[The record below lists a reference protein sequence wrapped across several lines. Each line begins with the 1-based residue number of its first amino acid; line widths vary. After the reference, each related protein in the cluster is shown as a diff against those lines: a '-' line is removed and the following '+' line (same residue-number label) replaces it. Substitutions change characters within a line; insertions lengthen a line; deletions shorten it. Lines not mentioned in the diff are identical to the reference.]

1 MAESS
6 KFSKVL
12 SDLNRDRLF
21 IVLCAVVGVFGGAA
35 AVAFHLS
42 ITYIFKGVW
51 HLGGIFG
58 EEYRL
63 YVMPLFPFLAGA
75 LVGICV
81 NTFAKSAS
89 GGGIPQTKKVFFNN
103 FGVFKIRDIF
113 YRFVLSA
120 LFIGGG
126 NSAGREGP
134 TVHLCAALSSVIA
147 QKFGLSKSRV
157 RDAVPAGIGAGISAS
172 FNAPLSAVSF
182 VFEEFFGGF
191 SNAKGAG
198 GLFIAV
204 AAAAA
209 VSRILLGENPVLAIS
224 NVEFHTGWWMAVCIP
239 IALIAGLAGHWFLE
253 GILRLRKFLLRFEKT
268 PKWIWTALGGLA
280 VGVLATLSYALSGHD
295 SVFAIGYNILLPAF
309 DGNVALRA
317 MLVVLIFK
325 FVCTI
330 INYATGGS
338 GGVFSGTIVI
348 GGMLGGVFGALICSI
363 FGLDSSIIG
372 ACLMM
377 GIGACLAS
385 IVRCPITSILM
396 IFELTLNY
404 SLIIPIIIGNLAAY
418 FISTRLTPLGLYDS
432 ILLQDKITLKKM
444 ASFRGRRD
452 WANLPVSAIMT
463 FSVEGVAA
471 SKRAGEEFERL
482 KNSAHHYR
490 SYAVFDDAGGFAGF
504 AKYADLSDQG
514 KADLL
519 CAELISSPPKTRLTP
534 DVPITKAANYLI
546 EKDVLEVG
554 IVAADSPE
562 KLLGILTL
570 HDIARQQNASEN
582 FEE

>member
-1 MAESS
+1 MPGSS

-12 SDLNRDRLF
+12 SELNRDRLF
-21 IVLCAVVGVFGGAA
+21 IILCAVIGVLGGAL
-35 AVAFHLS
+35 AVAFHLA
-42 ITYIFKGVW
+42 ITYTFKGVW
-51 HLGGIFG
+51 RLGGIFG
-58 EEYRL
+58 SEYRL
-63 YVMPLFPFLAGA
+63 YLMPLFTFLAGA
-75 LVGICV
+75 VAGVCV
-81 NTFAKSAS
+81 KYFAPTAG

-113 YRFVLSA
+113 YRFILSVV
-120 LFIGGG
+120 FIGGG

-147 QKFGLSKSRV
+147 QKFGLSKSKV

-198 GLFIAV
+198 GIFIAV

-209 VSRILLGENPVLAIS
+209 VSRILIGENPVLAIS
-224 NVEFHTGWWMAVCIP
+224 NVEFHTGWWMLICIP
-239 IALIAGLAGHWFLE
+239 IALVAGFAGHWFLE
-253 GILRLRKFLLRFEKT
+253 GILRLRKSLMKFEKT
-268 PKWIWTALGGLA
+268 PMWVWTALGGLL
-280 VGVLATLSYALSGHD
+280 VGVLASLACAWSGYD
-295 SVFAIGYNILLPAF
+295 SVFSIGYNVLLPAF

-317 MLVVLIFK
+317 MLVILIFK
-325 FVCTI
+325 FACTL

-338 GGVFSGTIVI
+338 GGMFSGTIVI
-348 GGMLGGVFGALICSI
+348 GGMLGGVFGALFCPLFS
-363 FGLDSSIIG
+363 LDSSIIG

-404 SLIIPIIIGNLAAY
+404 SLIIPIIIGNLTAY

-432 ILLQDKITLKKM
+432 ILLQDKIALKKM

-482 KNSAHHYR
+482 KKSAHHYR
-490 SYAVFDDAGGFAGF
+490 SYAVFDDAGAFAGF
-504 AKYADLSDQG
+504 AKYADLSD
-514 KADLL
+514 KNNASLM
-519 CAELISSPPKTRLTP
+519 CAELISSPPNTGITP
-534 DVPITKAANYLI
+534 DFSITNAANYLI
-546 EKDVLEVG
+546 EKDVLEVAV
-554 IVAADSPE
+554 VAADSRE